1 MSDKIKNIVID
12 EVKAVLDVETK
23 DINVETKL
31 FGIGGILDSMSLVSM
46 IVAVE
51 QDIEDEFDVQITIAD
66 ARAMSQKNSPFRT
79 IGTLIEYINEVM
91 GKEKI

>member
-12 EVKAVLDVETK
+12 EVKAVLDVATK